1 MFETATARPFDRH
14 NIGRELRK
22 TLDRARDAGA
32 EPTFK
37 PGTKRPSL
45 HSFRHSCATFMLY
58 AGMSAE
64 DVSRRLRHKD
74 STVTRSVY
82 LHEINDAQRRA
93 VERSV
98 IERTMGDVFGS

>member
-82 LHEINDAQRRA
+82 LHEINDAQPRA